1 MKFPFLIVPMAA
13 ATSLIVAVTSQ
24 LQAATPEYQPL
35 PEGVLNLIDGTSPA
49 SLELALDRIWVRPS
63 GEQGFVERIPQ
74 QASNAELYNF
84 VSARE
89 SAFPGDE
96 CGMVAFLAGKPI
108 NDGTI
113 RFVTRKVSVR
123 LAENF
128 RTVEHANS
136 IAAELGLGHERERIS
151 INGWTVFRLSNSADT
166 IPVAKQVQ
174 EHPRVL
180 EAHAML
186 GFRVSPKL
194 CSEGEATQF
203 FPDDPLYYDPGVAL
217 LRLGLMNF
225 PSVWQNADPLFGLPF
240 LLRPYAGAGTTVAV
254 SDDGLYWEHEDLE
267 KNILKN
273 SQYDFID
280 NDGDPSGGEHGTQ
293 VAGIIFGRGGNGIGI
308 TGVAPKAKG
317 SGLRWELGVTDD
329 EITADL
335 IDYKAFKFDVHNA
348 SWGMPDGALV
358 ASAPGPLT
366 LDQFERNSS
375 GLKQLPYVFPAGNG
389 APEGT
394 NIGDNSNYDG
404 FANNRHTITAT
415 SLYGGELG
423 ANIICAAAPP
433 SPTTAID
440 GDEDGV
446 APDNYLEVD
455 EAETSF
461 AAGVVSGLIT
471 LMTEARE
478 NAGRERLGWRDFQEI
493 LIATSQPTS
502 ITFVSNGGIPA
513 PIFDPPFPYVWDYAE
528 KDGYGLIDAA
538 TAVQVAEIWP
548 KLPTK
553 ASEYRMVRRT
563 LRPRDE
569 IGEELNQ
576 YLFNFNTAANIRV
589 EHAEVRLIWE
599 EGAVSQ
605 PATVRLVCPTFSWGS
620 RLDYED
626 DVVGYHSLLSDHETG
641 VDLPDDYT
649 LMSVGHWGQ
658 LSAGVEDP
666 LQLSLATPSEPL
678 GRRGYWRV
686 DVSNANG
693 RKLEKIEVVLR
704 GTIPNTPPI
713 IDSGD
718 LVASGDP
725 TVLNP
730 ERIMDQED
738 LLLTNL
744 VIIDPDYQDPV
755 IGYQWQQ
762 LHPDGVTWIN
772 MPGEEGNL
780 RGECDWIPVADFSVF
795 PETPR
800 VGREV
805 KFTSE
810 SRDVGGEIVS
820 WEWDFG
826 DDNTSTEQNPLH
838 SYTEESI
845 PFLIPGDSPLLP
857 FGVGVRGESFAAV
870 TLTVT
875 DNTGNIDSFA
885 RFVQVLLPDEPSPDF
900 VPELRPNPGSG
911 TCIYDGEVTLP
922 ASSISSGTAYR
933 VIVTPRDAARDGV
946 PSVFPPALGGG
957 GGGIGIGGSLVAV
970 NSTPVTEARVGEP
983 YIYDVNLWIN
993 NLPPTTF
1000 PDFFKVNEV
1009 SQGVLG
1015 NESNGEWVELLTVVG
1030 SDMRGYHLTNSIAN
1044 FDLEFTE
1051 NVLWSS
1057 IPVGTLIVIY
1067 NGDFRDGVLPAD
1079 DYDVS
1084 DGLIIANSN
1093 DPAFFTLPA
1102 NGDGWGEISN
1112 LKPAHIAIWDRYC
1125 RVIDGVSWNEDQ
1137 SFLGLG
1143 ELPDG
1148 QSAHASSTD
1157 LAGFASVGNWVVGS
1171 AEEPPSDTPVP
1182 PDPGTEGVTPGL
1194 VNDTNNEQVRD
1205 AVLAEGLTSI
1215 STYSLQDPAPDWL
1228 SINPASGVLTGT
1240 PSAADA
1246 GVVTVTVTRAHSF
1259 STETQT
1265 FDITVLGSPA
1275 LPPLEDEDND
1285 NIINMLEVAFGT
1297 DPQAITSSAEGLPVV
1312 SQLSVPNPLPF
1323 FPPSDHLAISFR
1335 RMKGGTMDFGTM
1347 AYTWVSPAGDTYL
1360 YQVESSLDL
1369 FLWGVQPGALI
1380 EQDVTNTTDDPD
1392 NVETATYR
1400 TVSPL
1405 GAPSTQYLRLSITIN
1420 PE

>member
-1 MKFPFLIVPMAA
+1 
-13 ATSLIVAVTSQ
+13 
-24 LQAATPEYQPL
+24 
-35 PEGVLNLIDGTSPA
+35 VLNLVDGTSPA
-49 SLELALDRIWVRPS
+49 SLELALDQVWVRPS
-63 GEQGFVERIPQ
+63 GERGFVERIPQ

-89 SAFPGDE
+89 AAAPGDE
-96 CGMVAFLAGKPI
+96 CGMVAFPEGKPI

-113 RFVTRKVSVR
+113 RFVTRKVTVQ
-123 LAENF
+123 LEEDF
-128 RTVEHANS
+128 RTVEHATT
-136 IAAELGLGHERERIS
+136 IAAELGLGHDRGQIS

-166 IPVAKQVQ
+166 IPVANQVQ
-174 EHPRVL
+174 AHPGVL
-180 EAHAML
+180 KAHAML

-194 CSEGEATQF
+194 CLEGEATIF
-203 FPDDPLYYDPGVAL
+203 FPDDPLYYDPGIAQ
-217 LRLGLMNF
+217 LRLGPFGMLFSN
-225 PSVWQNADPLFGLPF
+225 VWQNVDPIFGLPF
-240 LLRPYAGAGTTVAV
+240 LLRPYAGAGMAVAV

-267 KNILKN
+267 QNILRTA
-273 SQYDFID
+273 QFDFID
-280 NDGDPSGGEHGTQ
+280 GDNDPSGGEHGTQ
-293 VAGIIFGRGGNGIGI
+293 VAGVIFGRGGNGVGI

-317 SGLRWELGVTDD
+317 AGLRWDMGITDD
-329 EITADL
+329 ESTADL
-335 IDYKAFKFDVHNA
+335 IDFKAFKFDVHNA
-348 SWGMPDGALV
+348 SWGMPDGGLV
-358 ASAPGPLT
+358 ASSPGPLT
-366 LDQFERNSS
+366 LDQFERNSA
-375 GLKQLPYVFPAGNG
+375 GLSPLPYVFPAGNG

-394 NIGDNSNYDG
+394 DIGANSNYDG
-404 FANNRHTITAT
+404 FANNRHTITVT

-446 APDNYLEVD
+446 APDNYFEVD
-455 EAETSF
+455 ESETSF
-461 AAGVVSGLIT
+461 AAGVVSGLIA

-478 NAGRERLGWRDFQEI
+478 TSGRERLGWRDFQEI
-493 LIATSQPTS
+493 LIATSVPTS
-502 ITFVSNGGIPA
+502 PTFVSNGGIPA

-538 TAVQVAEIWP
+538 TAVAVAEIWP

-553 ASEYRMVRRT
+553 ATYYRTVKRT
-563 LRPRDE
+563 VRPRDE

-576 YLFNFNTAANIRV
+576 YLFNFGNTTNIRV
-589 EHAEVRLIWE
+589 EHAEVRLIWQ
-599 EGAVSQ
+599 EGAVTQ
-605 PATVRLVCPTFSWGS
+605 PATVRLVSPTYTWGP

-626 DVVGYHSLLSDHETG
+626 PGGPIIGYHSLMSNHETG
-641 VDLPDDYT
+641 VDLPEDYT

-666 LQLSLATPSEPL
+666 LQFSLATQAEPL
-678 GRRGYWRV
+678 GKRGYWRV
-686 DVSNANG
+686 DVSNADG
-693 RKLEKIEVVLR
+693 RRLEKIEVILH

-713 IDSGD
+713 IDDGD

-730 ERIMDQED
+730 ERIIDQED

-762 LHPDGVTWIN
+762 LHPDGVTWSD
-772 MPGEEGNL
+772 MPGEKGNL
-780 RGECDWIPVADFSVF
+780 RGECDWIPVADFRVF

-800 VGREV
+800 VDREV

-826 DDNTSTEQNPLH
+826 DDTTSEEESPLH
-838 SYTEESI
+838 TFTEDAI
-845 PFLIPGDSPLLP
+845 PFLTP
-857 FGVGVRGESFAAV
+857 FGGALFAQV

-875 DNTGNIDSFA
+875 DDTGNTDTFFSFV
-885 RFVQVLLPDEPSPDF
+885 RVLEPDEPSPDF
-900 VPELRPNPGSG
+900 VPEWVPNPGSG
-911 TCIYDGEVTLP
+911 TCLYDGEVILP
-922 ASSISSGTAYR
+922 ASSISSGAAYR
-933 VIVTPRDAARDGV
+933 VIVTPRDPARDGV
-946 PSVFPPALGGG
+946 PSVFPPSPEG

-970 NSTPVTEARVGEP
+970 NSTPVTEASVGEP
-983 YIYDVNLWIN
+983 YAYEVDLWIS
-993 NLPPTTF
+993 NLPPATF

-1015 NESNGEWVELLTVVG
+1015 NEANGEWIELLTVVG

-1044 FDLEFTE
+1044 FDLQFTE
-1051 NVLWSS
+1051 NALWSA
-1057 IPVGTLIVIY
+1057 IPVGTLVLIY

-1079 DYDVS
+1079 DYDAA
-1084 DGLIIANSN
+1084 DGVIIANSN

-1102 NGDGWGEISN
+1102 NGDGWGEVSN
-1112 LKPAHIAIWDRYC
+1112 SKAAHLALWDRYC
-1125 RVIDGVSWNEDQ
+1125 RVIDGVSWNGDQ
-1137 SFLGLG
+1137 SFLDLG

-1148 QSAHASSTD
+1148 QSAHSSSTD
-1157 LAGFASVGNWVVGS
+1157 IAIPSWVVGS
-1171 AEEPPSDTPVP
+1171 ATEPPSGTPVP
-1182 PDPGTEGVTPGL
+1182 PEPGTEGVTPGL
-1194 VNDTNNEQVRD
+1194 VNDTNNEQAMA
-1205 AVLAEGLTSI
+1205 AVLTEGLTSI
-1215 STYSLQDPAPDWL
+1215 STYSLQDPTPAWL
-1228 SINPASGVLTGT
+1228 SINPATGLLSGT
-1240 PSAADA
+1240 PSADDV
-1246 GVVTVTVTRAHSF
+1246 GVVTVTVARAHSF

-1312 SQLSVPNPLPF
+1312 SQFSVPNPFP
-1323 FPPSDHLAISFR
+1323 FPPSDYLAISFR
-1335 RMKGGTMDFGTM
+1335 RMKGGTMNFGTM

-1380 EQDVTNTTDDPD
+1380 QQDVTNTADDPD